1 MGVVVLVHLLEVA
14 VAEDQNPEVE
24 VDHQNL
30 PLEEVYWEVEVEELL
45 MVVLKRVEEVLDL
58 GVGVAGLPLR
68 EVVVVDLLL
77 EVEVAEQ
84 PHLNYF
90 S

>member
-1 MGVVVLVHLLEVA
+1 MVLVHLLEVA

>member
-1 MGVVVLVHLLEVA
+1 MVLVHLLEVA

-30 PLEEVYWEVEVEELL
+30 LLEEVYWEVEVEELL